1 MFVKTAFGDSFKN
14 SFEMLPSTSSGF
26 FHEFLQEFPW
36 EFIKK
41 SCRISF
47 RTASGAPLRM
57 TSRISLGFFSKI
69 TSEVFSRI
77 LLSISLRTLSDL
89 FKNFFKDCFGKS
101 LQIFLQ
107 KFHLGY
113 LQGFN
118 FQKFLLK
125 KNYYSQNSLKASPYM
140 LLTILSRVYSVISKG
155 F

>member
-1 MFVKTAFGDSFKN
+1 MGI
-14 SFEMLPSTSSGF
+14 
-26 FHEFLQEFPW
+26 H
-36 EFIKK
+36 KK
-41 SCRISF
+41 SRRISF

-125 KNYYSQNSLKASPYM
+125 KKLLLLEFSQGFSIYASDNSLAG
-140 LLTILSRVYSVISKG
+140 LLSN